1 MAKFKFKLETVLKV
15 KTRIED
21 LRKRE
26 LYMAEVQKQQAQNEL
41 LQRENEVEDTIQTY
55 RQNCQQKLDLF
66 QAINYHKFLIWQN
79 KQVEIANQH
88 LQVCENNVI
97 ETRNQLL
104 DATKEKKTVEKLK
117 EKAYKAFKAEELNLE
132 IQFLDELGT
141 GRFTRSEDR
150 NQEWVKE

>member
-26 LYMAEVQKQQAQNEL
+26 LHMAEVQKQQAQNQL
-41 LQRENEVEDTIQTY
+41 LERENEVAGTIQTY

-79 KQVEIANQH
+79 RQVEIANRH
-88 LQVCENNVI
+88 LQNCENNVI
-97 ETRNQLL
+97 KTREQLL
-104 DATKEKKTVEKLK
+104 EATKEKKTVEKLK
-117 EKAYKAFKAEELNLE
+117 EKAYENYKVEELNKE

-141 GRFTRSEDR
+141 GRFTRNEDR
-150 NQEWVKE
+150 NRE